1 MGGPYIDKETIYEYN
16 TDTDEV
22 TVFYNDAVL
31 SKEDP
36 QVKMFGDYMMI
47 DYKESL
53 ARKLTVVKISD
64 GTKIVDDVRVFSPYL
79 GGDGSYYRPFDNAKW
94 FKLKYPDSTYTGTI
108 EEDDTLIE
116 AAEEFAEEPAE
127 VTEATIVQIT
137 DKYYVIYDDAGYFLR
152 TYEKGSAD
160 EQLIITTKQVNG
172 EE

>member
-1 MGGPYIDKETIYEYN
+1 M
-16 TDTDEV
+16 V
-22 TVFYNDAVL
+22 
-31 SKEDP
+31 
-36 QVKMFGDYMMI
+36 
-47 DYKESL
+47 
-53 ARKLTVVKISD
+53 
-64 GTKIVDDVRVFSPYL
+64 
-79 GGDGSYYRPFDNAKW
+79 
-94 FKLKYPDSTYTGTI
+94 KLKYPDSTYTGTI

-116 AAEEFAEEPAE
+116 AAEEFAEEPAG